1 MSKEIALEQ
10 FLDARGKL
18 VKPGDP
24 APDEGEDNLAVYRSH
39 GSIGPDPDKP
49 APKAK
54 AKAKAKADD

>member
-24 APDEGEDNLAVYRSH
+24 APDEGEDNLAIYRAH
-39 GSIGPDPDKP
+39 GSICPDPDKP
-49 APKAK
+49 KAK
-54 AKAKAKADD
+54 AKSKAKADY